1 MQNVSNIGGKIAIS
15 AAQASINRD
24 MRKNLINQSIN
35 LDEYDTTKTSNDD
48 ECNKD

>member
-24 MRKNLINQSIN
+24 MRKFLVNKSIN
-35 LDEYDTTKTSNDD
+35 TD
-48 ECNKD
+48 ECDSINT